1 VFSRKSLQ
9 TEQEEVVMAF
19 DPEEARQY
27 LQGVDYPA
35 DKEEIVNTA
44 ESNDAPEELLD
55 MLATM
60 GRPEFTEEEDV
71 VAELRASPGA
81 G

>member
-1 VFSRKSLQ
+1 
-9 TEQEEVVMAF
+9 MAF

-27 LQGVDYPA
+27 LEGVDYPA
-35 DKEEIVNTA
+35 NKEEIVNTA

-55 MLATM
+55 MLGTM
-60 GRPEFTEEEDV
+60 DRPEYNEEEDV
-71 VAELRASPGA
+71 IAELRASPGA

>member
-1 VFSRKSLQ
+1 MV
-9 TEQEEVVMAF
+9 F

-27 LQGVDYPA
+27 LKGVDYPA
-35 DKEEIVNTA
+35 NKEEIVNTA

-55 MLATM
+55 MLGTM

-71 VAELRASPGA
+71 IAELRASPGA

>member
-1 VFSRKSLQ
+1 M
-9 TEQEEVVMAF
+9 TF

-27 LQGVDYPA
+27 LKGVEYPA
-35 DKEEIVNTA
+35 NKEEIVDTA
-44 ESNDAPEELLD
+44 ESNDAPNELLD
-55 MLATM
+55 LLETLD
-60 GRPEFTEEEDV
+60 RPEFAEEEDV

>member
-1 VFSRKSLQ
+1 
-9 TEQEEVVMAF
+9 MAF
-19 DPEEARQY
+19 DAEEARQY
-27 LQGVDYPA
+27 LQGADYPA
-35 DKEEIVNTA
+35 NKEELIKTA

-55 MLATM
+55 MLGTM
-60 GRPEFTEEEDV
+60 GRPEYNEEEDV

>member
-1 VFSRKSLQ
+1 
-9 TEQEEVVMAF
+9 MAF

-27 LQGVDYPA
+27 LQGVNYPA
-35 DKEEIVNTA
+35 NKEEIVNTA

-55 MLATM
+55 MLGTM
-60 GRPEFTEEEDV
+60 GRPEFTEEEDTI
-71 VAELRASPGA
+71 AELRASPEA

>member
-1 VFSRKSLQ
+1 
-9 TEQEEVVMAF
+9 MAF

-27 LQGVDYPA
+27 IESVDYPA
-35 DKEEIVNTA
+35 NKEQIVNTA
-44 ESNDAPEELLD
+44 QSNGAPEELLD

-60 GRPEFTEEEDV
+60 ARPGFTEEEDV
-71 VAELRASPGA
+71 IAELRASPGA

>member
-1 VFSRKSLQ
+1 VFGRRLLQ
-9 TEQEEVVMAF
+9 IEQEEVGMAF
-19 DPEEARQY
+19 DPEDARQY
-27 LQGVDYPA
+27 LKGVDYPA
-35 DKEEIVNTA
+35 NKEEIVNTA

-55 MLATM
+55 MLGTM

-71 VAELRASPGA
+71 IAELRASPGA